1 MKKRFLT
8 GFLAAA
14 LCLSVVGCGSG
25 SASAPA
31 GDTGKAGSESAKEA
45 EESAA
50 DVKWPDGNVNLI
62 VAAAAGGGTDLIAR
76 KVAEIAKKETGA
88 NFIVVNQAEGGG
100 AVAIDTVYQDDEDAL
115 NLGFFIPSF
124 FTSYITGA
132 VDVNPLDDFKVAN
145 YVNRESCA
153 YICVKADSKYKTM
166 EELLD
171 DARKNPEAIVFGT
184 SLGSR
189 SHFRVEEFAQAAGVK
204 FKYVE
209 AGKTAEAISAI
220 LGGHIEVTSLSASSA
235 ESYAKNGDI
244 RILACSDEPITR
256 SEINQDA
263 PTYAQMGYTDLKCL
277 DPVLIVTSKNVPDEV
292 IVKINEVMV
301 KVFSDPE
308 LKDYM
313 MKEGTIIDPFD
324 LTKSQDWYK
333 DTFNVYDSVG
343 ETLGVKASR

>member
-8 GFLAAA
+8 GFLAAV
-14 LCLSVVGCGSG
+14 LCLSAVGCG

-31 GDTGKAGSESAKEA
+31 GDTAKAGNESAKETEGNA
-45 EESAA
+45 KEAGEKAA
-50 DVKWPDGNVNLI
+50 DVSWPDGNVNLI
-62 VAAAAGGGTDLIAR
+62 VAAAAGGGTDLVAR

-171 DARKNPEAIVFGT
+171 DARKNPESIVFGT

-209 AGKTAEAISAI
+209 AGKTAEAI
-220 LGGHIEVTSLSASSA
+220 LGGQLCKERRYPYSGMFGRTDHQKRDQSGSPHICADGVYGPEMSGS
-235 ESYAKNGDI
+235 
-244 RILACSDEPITR
+244 RIDCHQQKR
-256 SEINQDA
+256 SGRSGCEDQ
-263 PTYAQMGYTDLKCL
+263 
-277 DPVLIVTSKNVPDEV
+277 
-292 IVKINEVMV
+292 
-301 KVFSDPE
+301 
-308 LKDYM
+308 
-313 MKEGTIIDPFD
+313 
-324 LTKSQDWYK
+324 
-333 DTFNVYDSVG
+333 
-343 ETLGVKASR
+343 